1 MDTSKDCSKQ
11 LEMNSADMTDKD
23 QKLANLAANC
33 FSVVEKNQMQEQ
45 LNQLQEQL
53 DQANH
58 DKNTLEGE
66 KVLEKNKKL

>member
-1 MDTSKDCSKQ
+1 MDTSKDCSNQ
-11 LEMNSADMTDKD
+11 LEMKSADMTAKD

-45 LNQLQEQL
+45 LNQLQAQMDLANL
-53 DQANH
+53 DK
-58 DKNTLEGE
+58 DTLEGE